1 MTQQANRLSENE
13 HDALARHQNPL
24 SPLGVAL
31 SRNSMTDY
39 VATSGDQRDLNIQQA
54 HRSPPERNRS
64 SPRRACEGQSCPQI
78 AEHSSQDHQPS
89 PLQSPTNHQ
98 TKQGAQQQGGKPKF
112 WNPIWLSPAILISLS
127 ILLALLSAATVV
139 LWHISTQNHGFEL
152 LTTSHYAWTYGPT
165 AVLTIVMSIWT
176 RISYWAK
183 LLQPWQE
190 LKMGPTSAEKTVLL
204 DYISPMLPISL
215 WTAGRLRHV
224 AIQVVICGGLV
235 LKLVTVAST
244 GLLALVETGLPFE
257 KITLETSTAF
267 SAVKYND
274 YIVNINTVAE
284 SVIDYEAYA
293 LIADNLPFPDGIHPS
308 LAFQKFRLPRNSTS
322 NNTLSTIRAT
332 VEALSPI
339 IQCEEAVVT
348 PFNAST
354 SAYDDIALLE
364 IFSTAA
370 WASCSPSQEDPT
382 IVHIRFEYSSVELPS
397 RRVFGG
403 IPCGILGCDSVTCGN
418 SFWEILTTF
427 DVRYNQTS
435 IPDAILRTEPQ
446 ADSDLWGVQI
456 LKATAVACNVTYSMV
471 DAKVTYDLSQDF
483 LEPSIEL
490 PDALHDGVRF
500 LDEFPPKKFYSQL
513 VYDADLAD
521 FMAGNYITDE
531 GEFVPDTFFKM
542 MSIVENIS
550 ESEFLQN
557 PGKMS
562 SAASTILTYIGVQV
576 ADKFLVQN
584 STLPLE
590 GEISTTASRLQISP
604 FASWSMVVGLM
615 LVAGS
620 AISLVLIRPRDVI
633 PCEIGPISGMVM
645 VLSHSAEFQNV
656 LRDSGRLKT
665 KELIET
671 MQLFTFKSSNSSE
684 LDFSITPLPKSTSD
698 DGDRRLARNGME
710 FWKPVSLW
718 PCLFATTCALPLA
731 VIATLEVL
739 QSLSGR
745 TNGITTIANPDTL
758 LVIFGTRFVP
768 GTLFLAIA
776 VLYDSIEFN
785 VAVLAP
791 FARLKRGGARGRH
804 TLTRTM
810 LGRFSIEVFVSSL
823 RHRDWAAA
831 FATLAA
837 FLGSFLTISAS
848 GLYTIE
854 KRPGPSLVTVNRVD
868 QFDPSWSDSLRD
880 DGGAAVLL
888 TDFEVLNLSY
898 PAWTSHELA
907 FPEIQLSPTEIALI
921 NDTSQLFI
929 TIRLPAVRGELQCR
943 FSPPNVSRPVS
954 NNIFVNGSALIPA
967 GCDVESSTIQWSSQQ
982 GSLDDPDMDGW
993 GVSFLGQ
1000 MLDLHPGDS
1009 NYTFGE
1015 LTQPLQDNSPPG
1027 CPSLAFTFGNYSRE
1041 GDVDHD
1047 YSDGPPDPDGVF
1059 TTMSCYQQMT
1069 EIQTNVTL
1077 SVSDFTVLSAVPDES
1092 TAKYLASGTNG
1103 ETAFGWRPQ
1112 VHFELEVTIW
1122 DSNVSFGGFGSPKV
1136 VQYYDNPNYNID
1148 GFFALLLQPGS
1159 GFYAE
1164 EMVGAGNQDR
1174 LLDGIQSV
1182 YRRYMAQ
1189 VASLKMRVPAA
1200 SSARETYTA
1209 SWENPNRGVL
1219 RQSRESKLALQIL
1232 LGVMFACGVAAYML
1246 IEASEVLPHD
1256 PCSIAGLASLLAGSS
1271 VCSGDSVA
1279 TRRAGSDSDQD
1290 RFWGS
1295 QLFSLGWWPS
1305 PVSQGGRFGI
1315 DVGEA
1320 RWMGREARP

>member
-1 MTQQANRLSENE
+1 MTQQASRLSENE
-13 HDALARHQNPL
+13 HDALARHQNPF

-31 SRNSMTDY
+31 SRNLMTRH
-39 VATSGDQRDLNIQQA
+39 VATSGDQRDLNIQQP
-54 HRSPPERNRS
+54 HRSPTERNQS
-64 SPRRACEGQSCPQI
+64 SPRRGCEGQSCPQI
-78 AEHSSQDHQPS
+78 AEHSSQDHQPT

-98 TKQGAQQQGGKPKF
+98 TQQGAQQQGGKPKF

-127 ILLALLSAATVV
+127 ILLALLSAATAA
-139 LWHISTQNHGFEL
+139 LWHISTQNHGFGL

-215 WTAGRLRHV
+215 WNAGRLRHV
-224 AIQVVICGGLV
+224 AIQVVICGGLI
-235 LKLVTVAST
+235 LKLVTIAST
-244 GLLALVETGLPFE
+244 GLLALVDTGLPFE
-257 KITLETSTAF
+257 KITLETLTAF
-267 SAVKYND
+267 SAVKYNEQESN
-274 YIVNINTVAE
+274 YNTEAE

-322 NNTLSTIRAT
+322 NNALSTIRAT

-348 PFNAST
+348 PLNAST
-354 SAYDDIALLE
+354 SAYDNTALLE
-364 IFSTAA
+364 IFYTAA

-382 IVHIRFEYSSVELPS
+382 IVYVNFEYFPLERPS
-397 RRVFGG
+397 RRLFGN
-403 IPCGILGCDSVTCGN
+403 IRCEVLGCDGTTCGD
-418 SFWEILTTF
+418 SFWGIATTF

-435 IPDAILRTEPQ
+435 IADAILRTEPQ
-446 ADSDLWGVQI
+446 ADSDSWGVQI

-471 DAKVTYDLSQDF
+471 DAKVTYDLSQDS

-500 LDEFPPKKFYSQL
+500 LDGLPPKAFYRRL
-513 VYDADLAD
+513 FLDADIAY
-521 FMAGNYITDE
+521 FMAGNFLTTGGE
-531 GEFVPDTFFKM
+531 EFVPDTFFKM

-550 ESEFLQN
+550 ESEFLQS

-590 GEISTTASRLQISP
+590 GEISTTTSRLQISP

-615 LVAGS
+615 LVAAS
-620 AISLVLIRPRDVI
+620 AISLVLIRPHDVI

-656 LRDSGRLKT
+656 LRDSGRMKT
-665 KELIET
+665 KEIIET
-671 MQLFTFKSSNSSE
+671 MQLFTFQSSNSSE
-684 LDFSITPLPKSTSD
+684 LDFSITPLPKSSSD

-710 FWKPVSLW
+710 FWKPISLW
-718 PCLFATTCALPLA
+718 PWLFATTCALPLA

-739 QSLSGR
+739 QSLSCR
-745 TNGITTIANPDTL
+745 TNGITAIANPDTV

-768 GTLFLAIA
+768 GLLFLTIA

-791 FARLKRGGARGRH
+791 FTRLKRGGARGRH

-823 RHRDWAAA
+823 RHRHWAAA

-848 GLYTIE
+848 GLYIIE

-929 TIRLPAVRGELQCR
+929 TVRIPAVRGELQCR
-943 FSPPNVSRPVS
+943 FSPPNVSRPYS
-954 NNIFVNGSALIPA
+954 DTIFVNGSALIPA

-982 GSLDDPDMDGW
+982 SYLDNPYMGGW

-1015 LTQPLQDNSPPG
+1015 LTRPLQDNSPPG

-1041 GDVDHD
+1041 TEANRDPFDD
-1047 YSDGPPDPDGVF
+1047 SPDGVF
-1059 TTMSCYQQMT
+1059 TTMSCYQLMA

-1122 DSNVSFGGFGSPKV
+1122 DSNVSFGGFGSPSV
-1136 VQYYDNPNYNID
+1136 VQNYNNPNYNID

-1174 LLDGIQSV
+1174 LLDGIRSV

-1200 SSARETYTA
+1200 SSAPPETYTA

-1232 LGVMFACGVAAYML
+1232 LGLMFACGVTAYL
-1246 IEASEVLPHD
+1246 LLEASEVLPHD

-1271 VCSGDSVA
+1271 VCSEDSVA
-1279 TRRAGSDSDQD
+1279 ARRAGSDSDQD
-1290 RFWGS
+1290 GFWGS

-1305 PVSQGGRFGI
+1305 PVCQGGRFGI
-1315 DVGEA
+1315 DFGEA